1 MVVASLIFEYV
12 HDMPTNA
19 TNYIFNYWKWIY
31 FFRHT
36 ARCKGVNA
44 GNGGSD
50 FPVEPGDTVKF
61 PGGQASNKASKAGWF
76 PPATA

>member
-1 MVVASLIFEYV
+1 MVVASLKFQYV
-12 HDMPTNA
+12 HGMPINVN
-19 TNYIFNYWKWIY
+19 NYIFSYWTIN
-31 FFRHT
+31 FFRLT

-50 FPVEPGDTVKF
+50 FPVELDDAARLPC
-61 PGGQASNKASKAGWF
+61 GQASNKASKAGWF